1 MKELLDEYKKS
12 EESGW
17 KYQPKMRKVYGLD
30 LKVGDVVTEDYDL
43 CSLSCIL
50 KLEKID
56 KEDDTYYFSKIFGI
70 GYGKNEDD
78 LFPFSGNNYWHVLY
92 E

>member
-17 KYQPKMRKVYGLD
+17 KYQPKMRIVYGLD

-56 KEDDTYYFSKIFGI
+56 KENDTYYFSKIFGI
-70 GYGKNEDD
+70 GYGKNEDN
-78 LFPFSGNNYWHVLY
+78 LFPFSGDNYWHVLH